1 MGRWYRFHRPRRRI
15 DRYIPPHRR
24 MYPDRYVPDYRQS
37 PETTGNRS
45 GSGVH
50 RIAPSG
56 GIRRRNFHRDRRR
69 TMDHGRLS
77 PYFPQEPVI
86 YEDQRVATATR
97 EPARPDDQYAMPR
110 LTITE
115 EGAATVTSTRTK
127 DVLDAVE
134 CVQAD
139 STDTEYTAVV
149 FRSDVPYTTLV
160 LSRGD
165 NCDKVGDDGLAGK
178 FWNFVQ
184 PNADKQ
190 PTEEPKSME
199 VDPKS
204 MEVAPKITDD
214 DLELLPF
221 CGSCASLEH
230 TIHECMRIDSD
241 GLNHSCP
248 WCWVNHYYAE
258 GPCSCASKT
267 TLAEK
272 FTCLVAKR
280 ANMPAFYSDP
290 PWFEILRQYRAA
302 NPGAP
307 LPEHFPW
314 TKEYALDQ
322 KGITED
328 LQDLFDETHDP
339 KSLPIDPATQDW
351 AAVCATYRVRDPWGN
366 MYGPISGFGWNLRE
380 EA

>member
-1 MGRWYRFHRPRRRI
+1 MGRRYRPYRPRRRI

-24 MYPDRYVPDYRQS
+24 MYPDRYVPDYRHGQQ
-37 PETTGNRS
+37 TTGYRS

-50 RIAPSG
+50 GTAPFGAIQRS
-56 GIRRRNFHRDRRR
+56 NYHRDRRR
-69 TMDHGRLS
+69 AIDYGRLS
-77 PYFPQEPVI
+77 PYSNQEPII
-86 YEDQRVATATR
+86 YENQRVVTATS
-97 EPARPDDQYAMPR
+97 EPAGGNGQYAMPR

-115 EGAATVTSTRTK
+115 EGAVTVTSTRTK
-127 DVLDAVE
+127 DVLAAVD

-139 STDTEYTAVV
+139 SIDAEYTAVV

-160 LSRGD
+160 LSTGD
-165 NCDKVGDDGLAGK
+165 NSDKVGDDGLAGD

-184 PNADKQ
+184 LKADKQ

-204 MEVAPKITDD
+204 TEDDPKSMEVDSNP
-214 DLELLPF
+214 LLF

-230 TIHECMRIDSD
+230 TIQECMKIDTD
-241 GLNHSCP
+241 GLTHSCP
-248 WCWVNHYYAE
+248 WCWLDYPRPFN
-258 GPCSCASKT
+258 PCSCASEH
-267 TLAEK
+267 TLDDQ

-290 PWFEILRQYRAA
+290 PWFEILRQHRAA
-302 NPGAP
+302 NPDAP

-322 KGITED
+322 KDIMED
-328 LQDLFDETHDP
+328 LQELLDETHDP
-339 KSLPIDPATQDW
+339 NSLPIDPATRDW
-351 AAVCATYRVRDPWGN
+351 AAVCATYEARSPRSF
-366 MYGPISGFGWNLRE
+366 MYGHRSGF
-380 EA
+380 